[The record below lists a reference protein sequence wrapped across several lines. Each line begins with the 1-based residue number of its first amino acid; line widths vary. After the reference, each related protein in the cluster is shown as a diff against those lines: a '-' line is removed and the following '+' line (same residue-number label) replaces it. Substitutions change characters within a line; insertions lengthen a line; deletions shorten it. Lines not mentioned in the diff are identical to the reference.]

1 MHIPSSML
9 TGSICPVTAVVA
21 TAGLIGAGWWAH
33 RSPEAPKASRFAA
46 VTALIFAAQMI
57 NFPVQDGTSGHLMG
71 GVLAALLLGIPFGI
85 LSIALVLTVQCL
97 VFADGGLAV
106 LGANIFN
113 MALVG
118 AGLGGGLASL
128 FKGRM
133 PSYLGLALAAW
144 VSVPLAALFCSFQ
157 LAWAGT
163 IPFATVA
170 PAMLGTHAL
179 IGLGEAAITVAALA
193 AFHVPQTSATASS
206 PRSVF
211 VPLAVASMVALL
223 LSPFASSY
231 PDGLEWVAE
240 RYQFLHESAP
250 AFVSPLADYAVPLV
264 SPEFLST
271 GLAGLAGVG
280 LTFLVSWLLARSGWE
295 RKTVAVG

>member
-21 TAGLIGAGWWAH
+21 TAGLIGAGWLAH

-118 AGLGGGLASL
+118 AGLGGGLAAL
-128 FKGRM
+128 AKGRL
-133 PSYLGLALAAW
+133 PAYLGLALAAW

-179 IGLGEAAITVAALA
+179 IGLGEAAITLA
-193 AFHVPQTSATASS
+193 AFAAFQAPESS
-206 PRSVF
+206 PSSARPVF
-211 VPLAVASMVALL
+211 VPLAVAGIVALL

-231 PDGLEWVAE
+231 PDGLEWVAQ

-250 AFVSPLADYAVPLV
+250 AFTAPLADYAVPVV
-264 SPEFLST
+264 SSEFLST
-271 GLAGLAGVG
+271 GLAGIVGVG
-280 LTFLVSWLLARSGWE
+280 LTFLASWLVARSGWE